1 MKLPHAASN
10 RGQCSNSQ
18 PEGRP
23 RPSQRQEA
31 HIPPCSYFHS
41 VHAIGSPAPSLLE
54 PVRCASIAPWVL
66 SVSSALSAAPCLQQ
80 PRDG

>member
-41 VHAIGSPAPSLLE
+41 VHAIGSPAPSLLGTG
-54 PVRCASIAPWVL
+54 PVRIDR
-66 SVSSALSAAPCLQQ
+66 SVSTFREFRSFGSAVPSTTK
-80 PRDG
+80 